1 MIGIILIIIV
11 IIALIIVSMGL
22 LNNNKKQKVLEPIIE
37 IRDEELKPTPHS
49 EEVRTYTDSAGFSFK
64 YPSTVIISPKKT
76 TNDTIY
82 ADIEISS
89 SEQIGDITIVVKDTT
104 IATIK
109 NWMTSEG
116 FKPSVNQ
123 IKEVTLGELN
133 ATQFTNNNKI
143 ITAVI
148 DQKILFT
155 ITVDPENNPEFWEK
169 INNTIISSFAFIQT
183 EQPTQSP
190 QQNSSESSGGA
201 SDETEI
207 GVEEIVE

>member
-11 IIALIIVSMGL
+11 VLTLIAIGMASS
-22 LNNNKKQKVLEPIIE
+22 NNKKQKVLAPIIE
-37 IRDEELKPTPHS
+37 IRDEELKPTSHS
-49 EEVRTYTDSAGFSFK
+49 EEVKTYTDSAGFSFQ
-64 YPSTVIISPKKT
+64 YPSTVIVSPKKT
-76 TNDTIY
+76 TNDAIY

-89 SEQIGDITIVVKDTT
+89 NEQIGDITIVVKDTT
-104 IATIK
+104 IAAIQ

-116 FKPSVNQ
+116 FKPPVNQ

-155 ITVDPENNPEFWEK
+155 ITVDPQNNPEFWEK

-190 QQNSSESSGGA
+190 QQNSSEPSGGA
-201 SDETEI
+201 SDETESGI
-207 GVEEIVE
+207 EEIVE